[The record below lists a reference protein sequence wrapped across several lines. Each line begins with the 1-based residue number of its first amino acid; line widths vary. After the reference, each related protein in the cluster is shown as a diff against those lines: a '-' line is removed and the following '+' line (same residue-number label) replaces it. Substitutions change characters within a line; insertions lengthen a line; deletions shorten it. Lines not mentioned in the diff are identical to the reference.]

1 MEPILKIRLQAYALI
16 LTRAYRF
23 EPGPA
28 PALFTTEWLSVTKA
42 EPHPTKLLTK
52 NKEAER
58 ERNSCFLSQSFST
71 YPVGLNP
78 SGKGFHFSNGSFR
91 SIGAPSDVNTSLDG
105 STYRR

>member
-42 EPHPTKLLTK
+42 EPRPTKLLTK
-52 NKEAER
+52 NKEAEKGKAKLLLESVPR
-58 ERNSCFLSQSFST
+58 RFLD
-71 YPVGLNP
+71 G
-78 SGKGFHFSNGSFR
+78 H
-91 SIGAPSDVNTSLDG
+91 ISDGHSLDG
-105 STYRR
+105 HILDRALWDTF

>member
-42 EPHPTKLLTK
+42 EPRPTKLLTK
-52 NKEAER
+52 NKEAEKGKAKLLLESPSHFQPIGLLR
-58 ERNSCFLSQSFST
+58 ILPGRGLTFLLVAFD
-71 YPVGLNP
+71 Y
-78 SGKGFHFSNGSFR
+78 
-91 SIGAPSDVNTSLDG
+91 
-105 STYRR
+105 